1 MIYCKGVL
9 NDSHIF
15 SYSIQHYR
23 TIFFKHNFPF
33 FEDIRG
39 KFLFSLYLTYIYGYI
54 FVFLCV
60 NFIKTNSDY
69 MVFWFLY
76 LYLLWRNTLTH
87 LWSGGSEWNTLA
99 HECAR
104 TLGSLWFFGH
114 QEPSQRQ
121 RALNWIANSDAP
133 ETWGDDACAI
143 HGASTSG
150 RMQFENLARHSR
162 CIWFSQA
169 QSFS

>member
-39 KFLFSLYLTYIYGYI
+39 KSLFSLYLTYIYGYI

-69 MVFWFLY
+69 MVFLISISISAK
-76 LYLLWRNTLTH
+76 RNTFD
-87 LWSGGSEWNTLA
+87 SFVEW
-99 HECAR
+99 
-104 TLGSLWFFGH
+104 G
-114 QEPSQRQ
+114 
-121 RALNWIANSDAP
+121 I
-133 ETWGDDACAI
+133 
-143 HGASTSG
+143 
-150 RMQFENLARHSR
+150 
-162 CIWFSQA
+162 
-169 QSFS
+169 